1 MVKGVSTSWDINSAH
16 LNARHQ
22 RSVPCIDGFELWQT
36 KHRRGVPRKSPLGEA
51 LRYIARFWD
60 GLILFLSD
68 SRIAMDNNTVERTIR
83 PIALNQKSALFASH
97 YTGAQ
102 NWGIITS
109 LIVSTKLNKI
119 EQLLLWKHT
128 AEINLV

>member
-16 LNARHQ
+16 LNAR
-22 RSVPCIDGFELWQT
+22 
-36 KHRRGVPRKSPLGEA
+36 
-51 LRYIARFWD
+51 
-60 GLILFLSD
+60 
-68 SRIAMDNNTVERTIR
+68 RIAMDNNTVDRTIR

-128 AEINLV
+128 AEISLV